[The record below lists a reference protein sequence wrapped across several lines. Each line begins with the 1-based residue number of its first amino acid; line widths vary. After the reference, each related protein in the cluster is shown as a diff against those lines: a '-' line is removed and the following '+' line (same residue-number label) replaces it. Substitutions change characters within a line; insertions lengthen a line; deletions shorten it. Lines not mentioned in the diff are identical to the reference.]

1 MTTGPYPL
9 TCADVG
15 SAARI
20 YGGLTG
26 QLTDRT
32 PSFPRPD
39 SRLRGN
45 DGDGGG
51 NGVGGAGMM

>member
-1 MTTGPYPL
+1 MTWTGEMTGPYPL

-15 SAARI
+15 SVARI
-20 YGGLTG
+20 WGNDGVELTA
-26 QLTDRT
+26 LT

-45 DGDGGG
+45 D
-51 NGVGGAGMM
+51 VGGCGE